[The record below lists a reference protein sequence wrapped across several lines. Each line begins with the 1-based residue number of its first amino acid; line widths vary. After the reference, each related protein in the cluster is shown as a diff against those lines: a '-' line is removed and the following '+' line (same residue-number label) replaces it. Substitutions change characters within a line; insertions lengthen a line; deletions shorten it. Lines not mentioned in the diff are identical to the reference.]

1 MRQHL
6 QAVCPVCDSP
16 NNKKVYDDELGD
28 ALPTVDYNFSPQ
40 TRKTYQIVE
49 CVDCSHQFVHPLP
62 NLTNLYQENVD
73 DAYLKSAPQRRRSAL
88 EWLRILTAYASPE
101 ASSLIDI
108 GCATGI
114 FLDEAAHRYR
124 VEGIELSAWAADLA
138 SSRHQIHR
146 IPVSEM
152 KTDRHFDIASMWGVI
167 EHLDYPATEI
177 SAVRELLNDSGL
189 LFIYTGDRNALLPRL
204 LGKRWWWYQGMHIQY
219 FTKSSLTRLLQSCG
233 FAVIGQHRLPVFF
246 SVPSLAQSL
255 NRYRMMRPLVWLL
268 KNLPDNG
275 LVKLSLSGE
284 MLLVA
289 QKV

>member
-1 MRQHL
+1 M
-6 QAVCPVCDSP
+6 CDSP
-16 NNKKVYDDELGD
+16 NNKKVYDDELAD
-28 ALPTVDYNFSPQ
+28 ALPAVDYNFSPQ

-73 DAYLKSAPQRRRSAL
+73 DAYLNSAPQRRRSAQ
-88 EWLRILTAYASPE
+88 EWLRILTAYATPE

-108 GCATGI
+108 GCATGM

-146 IPVSEM
+146 MPVSAM

-167 EHLDYPATEI
+167 EQIDNPSKEI
-177 SAVRELLNDSGL
+177 AAVHQLLNDSGF
-189 LFIYTGDRNALLPRL
+189 LFTYRGDRSAPLPRL
-204 LGKRWWWYQGMHIQY
+204 LRKRWWYPGMHIQY
-219 FTKSSLTRLLQSCG
+219 FTRSSLTRLLQSCG
-233 FAVIGQHRLPVFF
+233 FTVIGLHQLPVLL
-246 SVPSLAQSL
+246 PLASLAQSL
-255 NRYRMMRPLVWLL
+255 NRYRVMRPLVWLL
-268 KNLPDNG
+268 QNLPDNG
-275 LVKLSLSGE
+275 LFKLTLSGE

>member
-6 QAVCPVCDSP
+6 QAVCPVCDSL
-16 NNKKVYDDELGD
+16 NSKRVYDDELGD

-62 NLTNLYQENVD
+62 NLTNLYQANVD
-73 DAYLKSAPQRRRSAL
+73 NAYLNSAPQRRRSAQ
-88 EWLRILTAYASPE
+88 EWLGIVTTYAPTD

-108 GCATGI
+108 GCATGM
-114 FLDEAAHRYR
+114 FLDQAAHRYR

-146 IPVSEM
+146 MPVSEL
-152 KTDRHFDIASMWGVI
+152 KTGRCFDIATMWGVI
-167 EHLDYPATEI
+167 EHLDDPSKEI
-177 SAVRELLNDSGL
+177 AAVHQLLNDSGL
-189 LFIYTGDRNALLPRL
+189 LFIYTGDRSAPLPRL

-219 FTKSSLTRLLQSCG
+219 FTKSSLTRLLQSRG
-233 FAVIGQHRLPVFF
+233 FAVIGQHHLPVFF
-246 SVPSLAQSL
+246 SIASLSQSL
-255 NRYRMMRPLVWLL
+255 NRYRVMRPLVWLMQC
-268 KNLPDNG
+268 LPWKG
-275 LVKLSLSGE
+275 LIKLTLSGE

-289 QKV
+289 KKV